1 MTNTPIADMT
11 AARKLTRRYRIVGM
25 NINDNPPMSGDQVE
39 HDLDVAVDDYRADI
53 IVTQE
58 MRWRWY
64 FRRVAKVLK
73 RRIRTSGKTAP
84 GPSWAHSPTLAR
96 AIAAPNNAAQACF
109 WRDDLLRREQTM
121 RRRLH
126 KGYRKISE
134 ARQLRGVLLH
144 DRDHDDDPDMA
155 WWNGT
160 THFVRGGDERGDP
173 QLHKRIL
180 LEEDLPAFAGWLD
193 DMLETGHGAIVQLDA
208 NIRQGAAA
216 YDDFMRVVRRREG
229 RVVGRP
235 GIEYLL
241 VFQPRN
247 GTRIDVS
254 DAWQI
259 PAAKLHTPHEGRGLT
274 MRLRKPA
281 RQGRIEA

>member
-11 AARKLTRRYRIVGM
+11 AARKLTRHYRIVGM
-25 NINDNPPMSGDQVE
+25 NIKGTPPMKGDQVE
-39 HDLDVAVDDYRADI
+39 HDLDVAVDDYDAQI
-53 IVTQE
+53 ILTQE

-64 FRRVAKVLK
+64 FRRVGKVLK
-73 RRIRTSGKTAP
+73 RRIRVNGKAQP
-84 GPSWAHSPTLAR
+84 GPSWAHAPNLKR
-96 AIAAPNNAAQACF
+96 ALAAPVFAAQACF
-109 WRDDLLRREQTM
+109 WRADQLRRVDTRQQ
-121 RRRLH
+121 RLH

-134 ARQLRGVLLH
+134 PRQLRGVLLQ
-144 DRDHDDDPDMA
+144 DREHAGDPDMA

-160 THFVRGGDERGDP
+160 THFVVKGDEQRDP
-173 QLHKRIL
+173 ELRKRIL

-208 NIRQGAAA
+208 NIRQGSAA

-229 RVVGRP
+229 RVVGRH
-235 GIEYLL
+235 GVEYLL

-254 DAWQI
+254 AAWEI
-259 PAAKLHTPHEGRGLT
+259 PAHKLHTDHEGRGLT